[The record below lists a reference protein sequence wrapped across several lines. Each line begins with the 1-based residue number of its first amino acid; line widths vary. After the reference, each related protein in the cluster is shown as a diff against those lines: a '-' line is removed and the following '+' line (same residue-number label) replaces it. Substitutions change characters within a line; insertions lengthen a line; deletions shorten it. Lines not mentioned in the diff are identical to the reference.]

1 AGFAGPS
8 GGAARRHPGLLRPR
22 VHVGQRRL
30 RADAGAGQPRAR
42 RADRSRPH
50 AARTQCAHPAGDARR
65 RTGRQSLPARG
76 GDPRRSH
83 AMAKRDG
90 PFAKSRGSLRGAEAR
105 QGPLP
110 RMSTPRATICIRLAM
125 TLAISMV
132 LAACATQ
139 PPKPSPTPA
148 VVTAIPVVPLP
159 QVAPA
164 DIPEQADEPW
174 ASIIAS
180 DVMPD
185 CADSP
190 LIRAN
195 AAMYTRSPAR
205 FEQLLQQSLPLIIY
219 VHKQLQDAGIPGEFA
234 MLPMLESSYN
244 AAEPGH
250 RNNPAGMWQLM
261 PRTARLHG
269 VTVNRQY
276 DGRLDPVASTR
287 AAIKMLKALNQRFED
302 WRLTDMAYNSG
313 PYAVLGAL
321 REHPELGSEAIP
333 AIPVSRTTRTH
344 LARLMALSCILRQ
357 PERFQVQLPK
367 PSSAD
372 GLATIEVPAG
382 TRLKNAA
389 EMAEISD
396 TKLRALNPGYVG
408 GSVPS
413 DSPRTLLLP
422 AGAVESL
429 ATALN

>member
-1 AGFAGPS
+1 
-8 GGAARRHPGLLRPR
+8 
-22 VHVGQRRL
+22 
-30 RADAGAGQPRAR
+30 
-42 RADRSRPH
+42 
-50 AARTQCAHPAGDARR
+50 
-65 RTGRQSLPARG
+65 
-76 GDPRRSH
+76 
-83 AMAKRDG
+83 
-90 PFAKSRGSLRGAEAR
+90 
-105 QGPLP
+105 
-110 RMSTPRATICIRLAM
+110 MSTPRATICIRLAM

-389 EMAEISD
+389 EMAEISE

-422 AGAVESL
+422 TGAVESL
-429 ATALN
+429 AAALTVGASEPVAQVNTREQNAGPSSTLRLPDEPTPPPQDNSPAPPAPAQHHRVRQGDTLWSIAHRYHVSVKDLKRWNSLRDNNVRAGEELRVRG